1 MKNYKETSTRIGML
15 LLITIAVLG
24 ISAKG
29 QTLAYKV
36 RANIPFDFNVG
47 GKKFA
52 AGSYSIVRAALS
64 NGDQVLQIAST
75 DESSRV
81 YSATYSLQSTRERN
95 KPTLVFHRYG
105 DEYFL
110 AQIWPAGAT
119 TGRGLPKS
127 HKEKNLQQSL
137 SSSGVGKQTPITEIV
152 TLTP

>member
-29 QTLAYKV
+29 QTLEYKV
-36 RANIPFDFNVG
+36 RANIPFDFTVG

-52 AGSYSIVRAALS
+52 AGSYSIVRAGLS
-64 NGDQVLQIAST
+64 NGDQILQIAT
-75 DESSRV
+75 EDLGSRV
-81 YSATYSLQSTRERN
+81 YSSTYSLQGTREKN

-110 AQIWPAGAT
+110 AQIWPAWAT

-127 HKEKNLQQSL
+127 HREKDLQKSL